1 MVTAWVDITGYVD
14 FDVEQYGIN
23 EKVSFKVL
31 KDILETSADAEEI
44 EENVKKKELT
54 SLFQNTLFSMTFT
67 LRSAIF

>member
-1 MVTAWVDITGYVD
+1 MVDITGYVD

-44 EENVKKKELT
+44 EENVKKK
-54 SLFQNTLFSMTFT
+54 S
-67 LRSAIF
+67 